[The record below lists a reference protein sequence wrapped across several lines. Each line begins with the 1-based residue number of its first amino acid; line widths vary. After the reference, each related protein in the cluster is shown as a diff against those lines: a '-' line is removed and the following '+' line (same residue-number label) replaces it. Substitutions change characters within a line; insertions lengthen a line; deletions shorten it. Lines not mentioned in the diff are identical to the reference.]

1 VRETGIKTFGD
12 KGNRS
17 ASPHSLGISK
27 GGMKGSRNRNMK
39 TNYINQITHPD
50 EYNNCKSNIL
60 AKNSTFDYL
69 QSKSLTKSNLNQTQ
83 NKTNL
88 ELK

>member
-1 VRETGIKTFGD
+1 MRETGIKTFGD

-17 ASPHSLGISK
+17 ASPHSL
-27 GGMKGSRNRNMK
+27 GMKGSRNRNMK

-50 EYNNCKSNIL
+50 EYNTCKSNIL